1 MDIISGWLTT
11 PDASAG
17 LFVAAI
23 AGIFAVYQLRA
34 MPAERRGRILKAM
47 TKQYALSAEERGRA
61 LRELPRLVDIGYT
74 EIYQAI
80 ISEIARIQTDMSD
93 SPDGQFEHLRK
104 LEQEATTWI
113 KPKLGISYTS
123 AHEILGSEFKFRAFM
138 WCIETIRDDE
148 QRDAIGISEDLLEA
162 SRRAIEKINIFAME
176 YENGAYPPRSMMG
189 QMHKSLA
196 TTAKALEPLVW
207 EGKGKEGRWG
217 RRIVR
222 LGVAAEHYND
232 VTSIHRISD
241 ITWTA
246 PDKDDIIVH
255 PALTIPAFGKEIVDT
270 TVPDVPLFL
279 SLPRLKLRAQYWK
292 LVGGLGLRP
301 RAWWAY
307 GGRRLRQHMHAE
319 DKLAPALN
327 FAIANRCNGDLRAS
341 LNFGWALADLPQA
354 MTEGFKRLRSDSG
367 GRLGGLVAKRRS

>member
-1 MDIISGWLTT
+1 
-11 PDASAG
+11 
-17 LFVAAI
+17 
-23 AGIFAVYQLRA
+23 
-34 MPAERRGRILKAM
+34 MPAERRGRILEAM
-47 TKQYALSAEERGRA
+47 TKQYSLSAKERGRA
-61 LRELPRLVDIGYT
+61 LRELPRLADIGYT
-74 EIYQAI
+74 EIYEAI
-80 ISEIARIQTDMSD
+80 VSEIARIQEE
-93 SPDGQFEHLRK
+93 SPDPSDGKFELLEHLYR
-104 LEQEATTWI
+104 LQEEAIMWI

-123 AHEILGSEFKFRAFM
+123 AHEILDCEFKFRAFM
-138 WCIETIRDDE
+138 WCIETLRDDE
-148 QRDAIGISEDLLEA
+148 QRAAIGISDDLLEA
-162 SRRAIEKINIFAME
+162 TRGAIDKLNIFAME

-189 QMHKSLA
+189 QLHKSLA
-196 TTAKALEPLVW
+196 TTSKALEPFVW
-207 EGKGKEGRWG
+207 DGKGKEGRWG

-222 LGVAAEHYND
+222 LGIAAEHYND

-246 PDKDDIIVH
+246 LDKDDVIVH

-292 LVGGLGLRP
+292 LVGRLGLRP

-307 GGRRLRQHMHAE
+307 GGRRLRRHMHAE

-327 FAIANRCNGDLRAS
+327 FAIANRRNGDMRAS
-341 LNFGWALADLPQA
+341 LNFGWTLADLPQA
-354 MTEGFKRLRSDSG
+354 MTEGFRKLRSESG